1 MADAIS
7 VVVGW
12 DLAKRPSVTV
22 KEIVYVLDDGSI
34 AIIPAGT
41 EIDMPEIQNV
51 HTTGGGMTYQPCPSC
66 GSTEVKAALALDGWY
81 IDCCDC
87 HKHGQAR
94 DTLERAEIAWN
105 FDCAEARSIQRRPD
119 QRTPG
124 SGQHPPQG

>member
-51 HTTGGGMTYQPCPSC
+51 HTV
-66 GSTEVKAALALDGWY
+66 EAAD
-81 IDCCDC
+81 
-87 HKHGQAR
+87 
-94 DTLERAEIAWN
+94 
-105 FDCAEARSIQRRPD
+105 
-119 QRTPG
+119 
-124 SGQHPPQG
+124 